1 MRGRLL
7 LVLALLLASA
17 PALAQTSSDKY
28 AVRYGVAVDRERY
41 DQATPRATLRSA
53 ILAIENRE
61 IEYLLAQLIVP
72 AQVDAKFADDPPA
85 LKELAERMNPA
96 DGQAMIQALSRHL
109 SEGRWTILRTTARS
123 EVTGLPEI
131 TLERIGSRWFVY
143 NVAR

>member
-1 MRGRLL
+1 MGKRLL
-7 LVLALLLASA
+7 LVLAALLACG
-17 PALAQTSSDKY
+17 PALAQSPSDKY
-28 AVRYGVAVDRERY
+28 AVRYGVVADPQQY

-85 LKELAERMNPA
+85 LKEMAQRMTPESA
-96 DGQAMIQALSRHL
+96 QVILQALARHL

-123 EVTGLPEI
+123 EVTGLPDV